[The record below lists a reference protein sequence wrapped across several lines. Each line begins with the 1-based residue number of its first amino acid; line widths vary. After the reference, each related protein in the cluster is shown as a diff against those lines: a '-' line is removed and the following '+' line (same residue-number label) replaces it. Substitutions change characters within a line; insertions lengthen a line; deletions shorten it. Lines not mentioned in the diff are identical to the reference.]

1 MSVCVMCLV
10 YTNCVHRCASVQV
23 VYSSTVVQYI
33 LQINLYIYKVRA
45 CVCQVCELVITISK
59 VNTDHIGVKHGL
71 WPLRCP
77 QRNLE
82 FFIFGFAFA
91 TDIIITHIHL
101 RPKVILRHLRDKNG
115 FDGVIEPEMIQLYNK
130 VSHVK
135 KLLRKSENIL
145 TTHNCSTH

>member
-1 MSVCVMCLV
+1 MNGPSKVCALETIKRKV
-10 YTNCVHRCASVQV
+10 YTDPIR
-23 VYSSTVVQYI
+23 
-33 LQINLYIYKVRA
+33 
-45 CVCQVCELVITISK
+45 
-59 VNTDHIGVKHGL
+59 VKHGL

-77 QRNLE
+77 QRNLD